1 MTSKAILSHLF
12 ESYGRSISL
21 WIGISLTLV
30 SQVIFR
36 IAIPVAMALFVTGI
50 VYDQHLAELSLL
62 WLVVA
67 YLCAVIVGYT
77 ADHLFIRHSD
87 ARYECLVGDFHDS
100 IMMKPV
106 RFFRDEGAGNLSTL
120 FRNHMDATINLFRY
134 LRKDIL
140 PLLVAAIGPFIVF
153 FPKSL
158 AIACVF
164 LLATLLRGYVSYLSV
179 QKLKP
184 YRRKALEKY
193 SQLSG
198 VMADQMAHFTVVRA
212 SANEQN
218 NRANVTLLA
227 SQESELFWV
236 RHRRAAVIDALG
248 SGISATCFLL
258 VMWMLVSSSKSDREI
273 VYMTALSLIFITQGM
288 EIAQTVGDFHQRCSE
303 RWEQVK
309 RSLEKLSAD
318 SDSPR
323 ELSSECSHPKS
334 GSIEFSS
341 VDFAY
346 GDGKARVV
354 FKSLNLAIQNGKH
367 VAVTGENGVGKSTLI
382 NLLMRFDRTS
392 YGEIRIG
399 GANIDA
405 ISSNSLYRS
414 IGYVPQEPKLFN
426 LSLKENLMFFEPNA
440 PETRIQDVFDLT
452 GISDLI
458 SKLDGG
464 LNYNVG
470 EMGSKLS
477 GGQRQRVAIARALLR
492 DAPIYLFDEPTSS
505 LSHSVRIEL
514 VKKIRAFLSGRTLIL
529 VTHSRAVSN
538 LFDDTL
544 DVSNKSIMWI

>member
-1 MTSKAILSHLF
+1 MTSKAILSHLY
-12 ESYGRSISL
+12 ESYGRSKFL
-21 WIGISLTLV
+21 WIGIGLTLV
-30 SQVIFR
+30 SQVVFR
-36 IAIPVAMALFVTGI
+36 VAIPVAMALFVTGI
-50 VYDQHLAELSLL
+50 VYDQYMAECSLL

-67 YLCAVIVGYT
+67 YLCAVVIGYT
-77 ADHLFIRHSD
+77 ADYLFIRHSD
-87 ARYECLVGDFHDS
+87 ARYERLVEDFHAS

-106 RFFRDEGAGNLSTL
+106 RFFRDEGAGKLSTL

-153 FPKSL
+153 LPKSL
-158 AIACVF
+158 SIACVF
-164 LLATLLRGYVSYLSV
+164 LLATFLRGFVSYLSV

-184 YRRKALEKY
+184 YRRRALEKY

-198 VMADQMAHFTVVRA
+198 VMADQMAHLTVVRA
-212 SANEQN
+212 SANEEK
-218 NRANVTLLA
+218 NRSNVTHLA

-236 RHRRAAVIDALG
+236 RHRKAAVIDAWG

-258 VMWMLVSSSKSDREI
+258 VMWILLSSSMSDREV

-309 RSLEKLSAD
+309 KSLEKLSTD
-318 SDSPR
+318 SHR
-323 ELSSECSHPKS
+323 ELSLDSSHPKD

-341 VDFAY
+341 VNFAY
-346 GDGKARVV
+346 GNGNSRLV
-354 FKSLNLAIQNGKH
+354 FESLNLAIQSGKH
-367 VAVTGENGVGKSTLI
+367 VAVTGANGVGKSTLL

-392 YGEIRIG
+392 SGEIRIG
-399 GANIDA
+399 GASIDA

-440 PETRIQDVFDLT
+440 PEARIQEVFDLT

-458 SKLDGG
+458 LKLDGG
-464 LNYNVG
+464 VNYSVG

-477 GGQRQRVAIARALLR
+477 GGQRQLVAIARALLR
-492 DAPIYLFDEPTSS
+492 DAPVYLFDEPTSS
-505 LSHSVRIEL
+505 LSHGVIIEL
-514 VKKIRAFLSGRTLIL
+514 VKRIRVFLSGRTLIF
-529 VTHSRAVSN
+529 VTHSKEVSN

-544 DVSNKSIMWI
+544 DVSKKSIKWI